1 MDGRP
6 LTNEEFWQQ
15 LVARNCGRTDPLR
28 HRNKLALLLAGIA
41 GLRES
46 ELTLITIG
54 LFVSPTGELRELVVL
69 PEQITRD
76 GFERPFLMSNPA
88 LKDALEQYLS
98 WLQESGI
105 HSHPSKHHLGL
116 DASAP
121 LLVNDKGQPFS
132 MQSRGEGAQSPA
144 AMNKFL
150 DRLIKQSGLHDAG
163 VSRISLVRTAVIESY
178 RAGMSTTDLM
188 ITTGFSAETISV
200 ILAMDVAQYSPL
212 ADWFVQRKEAKV
224 KRLEAFKKRRRF
236 MI

>member
-1 MDGRP
+1 VDGRP

-28 HRNKLALLLAGIA
+28 HRNKLVLLLAGIA

-54 LFVSPTGELRELVVL
+54 LFVSSTGELREFVVL

-98 WLQESGI
+98 WLRESGI

-116 DASAP
+116 DATAP

-144 AMNKFL
+144 AMNKLL
-150 DRLIKQSGLHDAG
+150 DRMIRQAGLADAG
-163 VSRISLVRTAVIESY
+163 VNRLSLVRTAVVEGY

-188 ITTGFSAETISV
+188 ITTGFSAETVSV

-212 ADWFVQRKEAKV
+212 ADWFVQRKEVKV

>member
-6 LTNEEFWQQ
+6 MTNSEFWAE

-41 GLRES
+41 GLREI

-54 LFVSPTGELRELVVL
+54 LFVSATCELREFVVL

-76 GFERPFLMSNPA
+76 GFERPVVISHPA
-88 LKDALEQYLS
+88 LKEALEQYIT
-98 WLQESGI
+98 WLQQSGI
-105 HSHPSKHHLGL
+105 SSHPGKHHLGL
-116 DASAP
+116 DPTAQ

-150 DRLIKQSGLHDAG
+150 DRLIQQAGLSDAG
-163 VSRISLVRTAVIESY
+163 INCLSLVRTAVVEGY

-212 ADWFVQRKEAKV
+212 ADWFVQRKEAKI